1 MKRPSQIKL
10 LVHCILSD
18 AAMGCAEQ
26 GKIFDVGPDG
36 ALGTTFHNLI
46 DGDHLAVKIQI
57 PHERRPVSVNLA
69 KVSWI
74 QGERFGVELLVMDVD
89 ERGRLN
95 RFLEAKLPLELEFQ
109 DSHTELTI
117 RAAD

>member
-1 MKRPSQIKL
+1 MKRSSQTKL

-18 AAMGCAEQ
+18 AAMGCAEE
-26 GKIFDVGPDG
+26 GKVFDVGQRG
-36 ALGTTFHNLI
+36 TLRTTFHHLI
-46 DGDHLAVKIQI
+46 DGDHLSVKIQL
-57 PHERRPVSVNLA
+57 HDERRPVSVHLA

-89 ERGRLN
+89 ERLRLN